1 MMALEKIRR
10 FVFFIAALALL
21 LVAVLPDIDVNASPP
36 DIDSSV
42 MSVSN
47 GMMCPD
53 CPTNTMKAGSISCT
67 QGSCIGLIVIAEA
80 DPLLGSNHQSFFQ
93 LVTVRPDEIAL
104 APPTPPI

>member
-1 MMALEKIRR
+1 MATEKIRH

-21 LVAVLPDIDVNASPP
+21 LVTALQDIGINASMA
-36 DIDSSV
+36 DMDSSG

-53 CPTNTMKAGSISCT
+53 CPTNTMKAGSTNCAQVSCV
-67 QGSCIGLIVIAEA
+67 GLAVIAETA
-80 DPLLGSNHQSFFQ
+80 SLFGSYPQTFF
-93 LVTVRPDEIAL
+93 LSATVRPDEFSL